1 MGVAITRSPIWKSI
15 WSEPCFLHP
24 SSAIPATT
32 TTDKRH
38 NEGSAG
44 RLNMVNPQSSG
55 NRTERQIER
64 RTAAAVA
71 ALVVMLA
78 AAAALAPAFQS
89 THPLTGRRIANVM
102 GSSGADWLERPERE
116 TEENVEGA
124 LNAIDLKP
132 GMTVAEVGAGTGY
145 VALRMA
151 KRVGPTGKV
160 YANDLQPEMLDLLR
174 SNAAR
179 AGVTNVETVLGFATD
194 PKLPAGQ
201 IDLIILVD
209 VYHEFSQP
217 QKMLQGIR
225 AALKPDGRL
234 VLLEYRKE
242 DPAVPILPD
251 HKMSVAQA
259 KTEVEAE
266 GFKLDSVIESL
277 PRQHIF
283 IFTKA
288 AARGAA
294 AGK

>member
-1 MGVAITRSPIWKSI
+1 
-15 WSEPCFLHP
+15 
-24 SSAIPATT
+24 
-32 TTDKRH
+32 
-38 NEGSAG
+38 
-44 RLNMVNPQSSG
+44 MVKPQSNG
-55 NRTERQIER
+55 NPGGRQIGVFHPR
-64 RTAAAVA
+64 RAVA
-71 ALVVMLA
+71 LLLVLIITV
-78 AAAALAPAFQS
+78 ALAPAYQS

-102 GSSGADWLERPERE
+102 GLSGAEWLERPERE

-124 LNAIDLKP
+124 LNAIGLKP

-151 KRVGPTGKV
+151 KRVGPGGKV
-160 YANDLQPEMLDLLR
+160 YANDVQPEMLTLLR
-174 SNAAR
+174 RNAAQ
-179 AGVTNVETVLGFATD
+179 AGIKNVETVLGSESD

-234 VLLEYRKE
+234 VQLEYRKE

-251 HKMSVAQA
+251 HKMSVAEA
-259 KTEVEAE
+259 KTEMEAE
-266 GFKLDSVIESL
+266 GFKLGPVIETL
-277 PRQHIF
+277 PRQHIL
-283 IFTKA
+283 IYTKA
-288 AARGAA
+288 AAAKAA